1 MNQHDSEVG
10 GVVEDSPSKW
20 ELLRNIENGRGI
32 HLGFRRSDQ
41 IPGTGLVHF
50 CSFGLF
56 QAGVWAPLE
65 EGPGY
70 KGGLVSRKDLGWGLV
85 PRSFQQTSPLHFLSC
100 AERYSDHG

>member
-10 GVVEDSPSKW
+10 EVEEDSPSIW
-20 ELLRNIENGRGI
+20 ELLRNIENDRGI

-41 IPGTGLVHF
+41 IPGTGRVHS

-56 QAGVWAPLE
+56 QVLVWAPLE

-70 KGGLVSRKDLGWGLV
+70 KGGLVSQKDLGWGPV
-85 PRSFQQTSPLHFLSC
+85 PRSFQQT
-100 AERYSDHG
+100 